1 MPANRTIE
9 KKTWQLKK
17 PGNSAGLLCFQTLPD
32 HAHRL
37 PPMPSAAVNNE
48 QVLGFSDTF
57 FELRMFRSTPKQNLE
72 AKQFLSYKSHGTVR
86 TFFSSNYSNQI
97 NNK

>member
-17 PGNSAGLLCFQTLPD
+17 PGNSGGLLCFQTLPN

-37 PPMPSAAVNNE
+37 PPMPSAAVNDE
-48 QVLGFSDTF
+48 QVLRLSDTF
-57 FELRMFRSTPKQNLE
+57 FEARMCRSTSKQNLE

-86 TFFSSNYSNQI
+86 KFFLAI
-97 NNK
+97 IVTK